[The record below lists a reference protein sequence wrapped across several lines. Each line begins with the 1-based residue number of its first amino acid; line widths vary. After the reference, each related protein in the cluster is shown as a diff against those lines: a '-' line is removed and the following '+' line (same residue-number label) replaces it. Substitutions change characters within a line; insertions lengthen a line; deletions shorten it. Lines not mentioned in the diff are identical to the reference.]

1 MYITDHPVDTGR
13 KLNVWCTFNLRPV
26 STGQI
31 SFFEKLSFLI
41 LSKDGNSM
49 KKSRKINTVIPLIR
63 DFIFIRNSI
72 MNQEIQMLFKKWQR
86 LHKEMTSFLSDL

>member
-1 MYITDHPVDTGR
+1 
-13 KLNVWCTFNLRPV
+13 
-26 STGQI
+26 
-31 SFFEKLSFLI
+31 
-41 LSKDGNSM
+41 M

-86 LHKEMTSFLSDL
+86 LHKEMTSFL